1 MGTDRSQ
8 HRYEQLIQ
16 EELSKI
22 ILRELDVGPG
32 TLVTVTQVAIS
43 ADFSHARVY
52 LTVFPDT
59 ITGTVLKKVRKQK
72 KDYQYFLADIVRS
85 GRSPQLDFFI
95 DEQAKEGFKMDEV
108 LDQITEELAQKDQDS
123 ESTEE

>member
-22 ILRELDVGPG
+22 ILRELEVGPG
-32 TLVTVTQVAIS
+32 ILVTVTKVDIS

-52 LTVFPDT
+52 VTIFPDN
-59 ITGTVLKKVRKQK
+59 ITGTVLDKLRKQR

-85 GRSPQLDFFI
+85 GRSPQLQFFI
-95 DEQAKEGFKMDEV
+95 DEQAKEGFKMDDL
-108 LDQITEELAQKDQDS
+108 LDEISEELK
-123 ESTEE
+123 STEE

>member
-1 MGTDRSQ
+1 MATDRSQ

-22 ILRELDVGPG
+22 ILRELEVGPG
-32 TLVTVTQVAIS
+32 TLVTVTKVDVS

-52 LTVFPDT
+52 VTIFPDN
-59 ITGTVLKKVRKQK
+59 ITGTVLEKLRKQR

-85 GRSPQLDFFI
+85 GRSPQLDFYI
-95 DEQAKEGFKMDEV
+95 DEQAIEGFKMDTL
-108 LDQITEELAQKDQDS
+108 LDEIS
-123 ESTEE
+123 EGLKSTEE